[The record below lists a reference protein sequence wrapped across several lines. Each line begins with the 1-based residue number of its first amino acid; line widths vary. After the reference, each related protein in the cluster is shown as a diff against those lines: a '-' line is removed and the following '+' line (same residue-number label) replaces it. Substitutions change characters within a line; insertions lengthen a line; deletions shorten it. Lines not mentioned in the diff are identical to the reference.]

1 MSALDEENETIYL
14 KCSALHLAPSV
25 PCGCGEYT
33 LPGGCCLCCHSLT
46 YVARGMQNS
55 ILIHL

>member
-1 MSALDEENETIYL
+1 MSALDEEMRQFTL
-14 KCSALHLAPSV
+14 SAQHCTWPQACPV
-25 PCGCGEYT
+25 AAGEYT

-55 ILIHL
+55 ILIRL